1 MTRCDDLVTA
11 EARVKFII
19 VRRVK
24 QLEESSMDQ
33 NSSIVVVQSGIVIQ
47 VILLKY
53 VIEVL
58 LTETGPYNLSALLEM
73 YTNSGCAKRT
83 RS

>member
-53 VIEVL
+53 VVEVL
-58 LTETGPYNLSALLEM
+58 LTKTGQYNLSALLEM
-73 YTNSGCAKRT
+73 YTNSGCAKST